1 MVPGTDSEGVKPE
14 LSKASVIVASAFKVR
29 EPNPLKHILSVDSSS
44 RLIIDEISF
53 ERPCCLGGCF
63 VPLHLMSVALQL
75 PYLHTILP

>member
-29 EPNPLKHILSVDSSS
+29 EPNLLKHILSVDSSS

-53 ERPCCLGGCF
+53 E
-63 VPLHLMSVALQL
+63 
-75 PYLHTILP
+75 